1 MRIAFGLSMDGST
14 QPPRVDGLE
23 LTDLEWQV
31 WHSCAC
37 YSISIDVYSG
47 DAAVRKLR
55 AHFGRRPEG
64 TDDETA

>member
-31 WHSCAC
+31 WL
-37 YSISIDVYSG
+37 
-47 DAAVRKLR
+47 DAYRNGWVPFGADEQVRKFR
-55 AHFGRRPEG
+55 NHFAVEREI